1 MFTISNKEIWTIQK
15 WNHILLMYVTLILH
29 SALKDNLF
37 TIKIIG
43 NMTVK
48 FEEMIGHIYSYRSQM
63 DSLKVILRL
72 C

>member
-1 MFTISNKEIWTIQK
+1 
-15 WNHILLMYVTLILH
+15 MYVTLILH

-63 DSLKVILRL
+63 DSLKVILGL

>member
-1 MFTISNKEIWTIQK
+1 
-15 WNHILLMYVTLILH
+15 MYVTLILH

-48 FEEMIGHIYSYRSQM
+48 FEEMEVIFTQPESQM
-63 DSLKVILRL
+63 DSLKVILGL

>member
-1 MFTISNKEIWTIQK
+1 
-15 WNHILLMYVTLILH
+15 MYVTSILH
-29 SALKDNLF
+29 LALKDNVF

-48 FEEMIGHIYSYRSQM
+48 FEEIIGHIYLYRSQM
-63 DSLKVILRL
+63 DSLKVILEL

>member
-1 MFTISNKEIWTIQK
+1 
-15 WNHILLMYVTLILH
+15 MYITSILH

-37 TIKIIG
+37 SIKIIG

-48 FEEMIGHIYSYRSQM
+48 FEEIIGHIYLYRSQM
-63 DSLKVILRL
+63 DSLKVILEL